1 MCPSVCRLFH
11 NFYDFSR
18 HKRTNQKSIILRFG
32 LPDGHRLGLPVGQHV
47 NVKAR
52 INDKLVIRAYTPIS
66 SDDDLGF
73 VDMLIKVG
81 LVFKSKT

>member
-1 MCPSVCRLFH
+1 MTLR
-11 NFYDFSR
+11 
-18 HKRTNQKSIILRFG
+18 ILRFG

-52 INDKLVIRAYTPIS
+52 INEKLVIRAYTPIS

-73 VDMLIKVG
+73 VDMLIKVQKLKSECYRLKTLTLG
-81 LVFKSKT
+81 LLSK

>member
-1 MCPSVCRLFH
+1 MTLR
-11 NFYDFSR
+11 
-18 HKRTNQKSIILRFG
+18 ILRFG

-52 INDKLVIRAYTPIS
+52 INEKLVIRAYTPIS

-73 VDMLIKVG
+73 VDMLIKVQKPKSECYRLKTLTLG
-81 LVFKSKT
+81 LLSK